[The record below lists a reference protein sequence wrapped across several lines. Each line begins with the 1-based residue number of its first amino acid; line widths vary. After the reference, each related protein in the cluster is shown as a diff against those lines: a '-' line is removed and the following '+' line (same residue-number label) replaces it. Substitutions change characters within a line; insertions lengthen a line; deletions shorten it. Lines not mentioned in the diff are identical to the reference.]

1 MNALVLE
8 DVGRFQ
14 VRELPTPVPKRNE
27 VLLRVGTV
35 GICGTDLH
43 IFHGLANYT
52 KDVIGQ
58 PIPLKVKPQ
67 ILGHEFCGR
76 VEAVGP
82 DVVRCKRGE
91 FVVVDQVLNCISQ
104 ERSPICE
111 YCETGDSHQCDFGQ
125 ELGITGLPGAFAD
138 YIAVPEANVVVLP
151 PAMSPVTAAVIEPLG
166 CVLHASRRMENA
178 RNRYEFE
185 GARRIRNVL
194 ILGAG
199 PSGLLFLQYLRNVKK
214 FDGEIWVAD
223 MQERKLA
230 LSKELGA
237 TPLDVRKVDIAAEI
251 ERRTQGE
258 RIHYLIEATGSGSVF
273 DWIPSLLR
281 RQGTILL
288 YGAGH
293 SNRDISCLTPFQVME
308 LNVVTTAGASGGF
321 DKIKGPEIYRVSME
335 YIQGGKI
342 DAESL
347 LSHRYTELDQLQRA
361 FSEDFRRDDF
371 IKGILTRRDVV

>member
-14 VRELPTPVPKRNE
+14 VREIPTPVPRPNE
-27 VLLRVGTV
+27 VLVQVGAV

-52 KDVIGQ
+52 RDAKGQ
-58 PIPLKVKPQ
+58 PVPLTVRPQ

-76 VEAVGP
+76 VSAVGSG
-82 DVVRCKRGE
+82 VSRCRPGQ
-91 FVVVDQVLNCISQ
+91 FVIVDQVLNCISQ
-104 ERSPICE
+104 GRSPICE
-111 YCETGDSHQCDFGQ
+111 YCETGDSHQCEFGQ

-166 CVLHASRRMENA
+166 CVLHASRRMESA
-178 RNRYEFE
+178 RNRYDFE

-199 PSGLLFLQYLRNVKK
+199 PSGLLFLQYLRNVRK

-223 MQERKLA
+223 MQDRKLA

-237 TPLDVRKVDIAAEI
+237 TPLDVRKVDPVAEI
-251 ERRTQGE
+251 EKRTRGE

-273 DWIPSLLR
+273 DWIPALIR
-281 RQGTILL
+281 RQGTVLL

-293 SNRDISCLTPFQVME
+293 SNRDISCLTPFQVFE
-308 LNVVTTAGASGGF
+308 VNVVTSAGASGGF
-321 DKIKGPEIYRVSME
+321 DESEGPEIYQASME
-335 YIQGGKI
+335 YIQDRKI

-347 LSHRYTELDQLQRA
+347 LSHRYTALDQLQRA

-371 IKGILTRRDVV
+371 IKGILTRRDVF

>member
-14 VRELPTPVPKRNE
+14 VREIPTPVPKPNE
-27 VLLRVGTV
+27 VLVQVGTV

-43 IFHGLANYT
+43 IFHGLANYARDA
-52 KDVIGQ
+52 KGQ
-58 PIPLKVKPQ
+58 PVPLTVRPQ

-76 VEAVGP
+76 VNAVGSE
-82 DVVRCKRGE
+82 VTRCRPGQ
-91 FVVVDQVLNCISQ
+91 FVIVDQVLNCISQ
-104 ERSPICE
+104 GRSPICE
-111 YCETGDSHQCDFGQ
+111 YCETGDSHQCEFGQ

-138 YIAVPEANVVVLP
+138 YIAVPEANVIVLP

-166 CVLHASRRMENA
+166 CVLHASRRMESA

-185 GARRIRNVL
+185 GSRRIRNIL

-237 TPLDVRKVDIAAEI
+237 TPLDVRKIDPVAEI
-251 ERRTQGE
+251 AKRTRGE

-273 DWIPSLLR
+273 DWIPSLIR
-281 RQGTILL
+281 RQGTVLL

-293 SNRDISCLTPFQVME
+293 SNRDISCLTPFQVFE
-308 LNVVTTAGASGGF
+308 VNIVTSAGASGGF
-321 DKIKGPEIYRVSME
+321 DKNKGPEIYELAMK
-335 YIQGGKI
+335 YIQGGEI

-347 LSHRYTELDQLQRA
+347 LSHRYTDLEQLQRA

-371 IKGILTRRDVV
+371 IKGILTRRDVF